1 MRSTGFTK
9 TKVMVMAGR
18 VVDSCE
24 SLMRISE
31 MGFGILQSSSSR
43 FFRWGLRYCGVVAVD
58 CTHLTVTSQTRT
70 GNSYQLGQT
79 LLLVSHTNDN
89 NQMDIWI
96 MTGSMS

>member
-43 FFRWGLRYCGVVAVD
+43 FFKVGFAILWSSSSRLHTFDSDIPNQNWEQL
-58 CTHLTVTSQTRT
+58 STRP
-70 GNSYQLGQT
+70 NSP
-79 LLLVSHTNDN
+79 VSFTY
-89 NQMDIWI
+89 
-96 MTGSMS
+96 